1 MANRTSALFVAVL
14 LVALWFAPVLA
25 EPAPAGDLRA
35 RVEAATYAIGFPGPD
50 QPQLTLPQ
58 WMSLL
63 RVPAISVA
71 VIDDYKIAW
80 AAEYG
85 IADIERGQ
93 PLSSHTLFRAGSISK
108 SVNAFGIMRLVQE
121 GRLTLDEDVNRRLK
135 AWKVPENGFTQ
146 REKVTLR
153 RILSHT
159 AGLTVQ
165 GFPGYAVNEPVPTLL
180 QVLDG
185 QDPANTKPVR
195 VDLVPGTKL
204 RYAGGGTIVSQLL
217 LSETTGEPYERWMQK
232 NVIDRIG
239 MSDSSYENPPGKAR
253 AALTATGHRATG
265 QPVEGRW
272 HVYPEM
278 AAAGSWT
285 TPTDLAKFGI
295 EVMRALKGEST
306 LLSRETAEAMLAEQM
321 SLISTST
328 PAGNGAALGFFVDT
342 KTGRFG
348 HPGAD
353 EGFQALLVCFRRGK
367 GVAVMTNSD
376 VGTQAALRLV
386 WNIARE
392 YGWNYDIPKPSVA
405 GALFTLAMRDGAS
418 AAIAAARRALQ
429 QTDLPLA
436 RSPRFALNAA
446 WGLINA
452 RRWSDALAL
461 LDFQLELLPN
471 ADDAYAARAYIYE
484 QTGKREDA
492 VRAAKRALELNPN
505 NDAAKSL
512 LK

>member
-1 MANRTSALFVAVL
+1 
-14 LVALWFAPVLA
+14 
-25 EPAPAGDLRA
+25 
-35 RVEAATYAIGFPGPD
+35 
-50 QPQLTLPQ
+50 
-58 WMSLL
+58 
-63 RVPAISVA
+63 
-71 VIDDYKIAW
+71 
-80 AAEYG
+80 
-85 IADIERGQ
+85 
-93 PLSSHTLFRAGSISK
+93 
-108 SVNAFGIMRLVQE
+108 VNAFGIMRLVQQ

-135 AWKVPENGFTQ
+135 AWKVPENEFTQ

-185 QDPANTKPVR
+185 QKPPNT
-195 VDLVPGTKL
+195 
-204 RYAGGGTIVSQLL
+204 GGTIISQLL

-232 NVIDRIG
+232 NVIDPIG
-239 MSDSSYENPPGKAR
+239 MSNSSYENPPGKAR
-253 AALTATGHRATG
+253 AALTATGYRATG

-278 AAAGSWT
+278 AAAGLWT

-306 LLSRETAEAMLAEQM
+306 LLSRETAEAMLTEQK

-348 HPGAD
+348 HSGAD
-353 EGFQALLVCFRRGK
+353 EGFQALLVCFRSGK

-376 VGTQAALRLV
+376 FGTEAAHRLV

-392 YGWNYDIPKPSVA
+392 YGWDYDIPKPSVA

-429 QTDLPLA
+429 QADLPLA

-446 WGLINA
+446 SGLINA

-471 ADDAYAARAYIYE
+471 ADDVYAARAYIYE

-505 NDAAKSL
+505 NDHAKSL